1 MKSRLP
7 AVCIGAVFGML
18 SLGHWPSPICAQELS
33 AKELKR
39 AVKQADKAFDA
50 GRYGEAIGLYDQI
63 LASTSGTDPRRGDA
77 LFASAMI
84 RLSAGGHQDVAG
96 ARQHLEELAAFSP
109 TPSRLAVPVLQQLF
123 AELDTARSEVE
134 RSAAKLEAK
143 TAAYHAQREQA
154 AAEREEAAG
163 ESEAAGDRVRSLES
177 RLRKAR
183 SELSGC
189 QEELQTKEEA
199 LQKLR
204 DALVGGN

>member
-7 AVCIGAVFGML
+7 AVCISAILGMMF
-18 SLGHWPSPICAQELS
+18 LGHWPSPICAQELS

-39 AVKQADKAFDA
+39 VVKQAGKAFDA
-50 GRYGEAIGLYDQI
+50 GRYDEAVDLYGQI

-77 LFASAMI
+77 LYASAMI
-84 RLSAGGHQDVAG
+84 RLSAGDHQDVAG
-96 ARQHLEELAAFSP
+96 ARRHLEELAAFSP
-109 TPSRLAVPVLQQLF
+109 APSRLVVPVLQQLF
-123 AELDTARSEVE
+123 AEFDSARAEVE
-134 RSAAKLEAK
+134 RRAVELEEK
-143 TAAYHAQREQA
+143 TAAYEAEREQV

-183 SELSGC
+183 SELSEC
-189 QEELQTKEEA
+189 QEELETKEDA

-204 DALVGGN
+204 DALVGGS